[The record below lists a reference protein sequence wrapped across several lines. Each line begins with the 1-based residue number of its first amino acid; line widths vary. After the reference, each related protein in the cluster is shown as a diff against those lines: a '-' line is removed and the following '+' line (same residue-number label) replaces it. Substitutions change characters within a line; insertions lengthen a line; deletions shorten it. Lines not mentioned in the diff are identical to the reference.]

1 MNVWFGGLAVALM
14 CQRSLVRSSPR
25 SLFPDFHSQCA
36 RFPALTSPLLF
47 CFFQNDRL
55 GQTPNGIS
63 AQEFKFSERGGC
75 WERGGLICDYYS
87 INGAQI
93 VNFVNV
99 VGVKIAMSY
108 APHLRCRTEP
118 NFEIANF
125 WNSMCGFL
133 YGSHW
138 LERIIDYGRIRSEM
152 NGNRPANGQQHT

>member
-75 WERGGLICDYYS
+75 RERGGLICDYYS

-93 VNFVNV
+93 ANFVNV

-108 APHLRCRTEP
+108 APHLRNPILKSLIFGIRCAVSCTVP
-118 NFEIANF
+118 IDWSAL
-125 WNSMCGFL
+125 SIMD
-133 YGSHW
+133 GS
-138 LERIIDYGRIRSEM
+138 D
-152 NGNRPANGQQHT
+152 QK